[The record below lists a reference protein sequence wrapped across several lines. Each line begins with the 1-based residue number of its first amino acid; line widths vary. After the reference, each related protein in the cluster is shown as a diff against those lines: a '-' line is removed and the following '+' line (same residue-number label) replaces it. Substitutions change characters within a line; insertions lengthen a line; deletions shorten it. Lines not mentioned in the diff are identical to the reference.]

1 MKKELEK
8 VLEIVEKFNNGESIT
23 FEEIKT
29 LAYTDISELDTEKW
43 NVTKYE
49 MYVLINRMLE
59 ELEEKEVARVYE
71 YTQRIW
77 INSTDEK
84 SD

>member
-1 MKKELEK
+1 MM
-8 VLEIVEKFNNGESIT
+8 
-23 FEEIKT
+23 
-29 LAYTDISELDTEKW
+29 
-43 NVTKYE
+43 KYE

-59 ELEEKEVARVYE
+59 ELEEKEVAKVYE

>member
-1 MKKELEK
+1 M
-8 VLEIVEKFNNGESIT
+8 
-23 FEEIKT
+23 
-29 LAYTDISELDTEKW
+29 
-43 NVTKYE
+43 TKYE

-84 SD
+84 SEINRSFLLQCN

>member
-1 MKKELEK
+1 M
-8 VLEIVEKFNNGESIT
+8 
-23 FEEIKT
+23 
-29 LAYTDISELDTEKW
+29 
-43 NVTKYE
+43 TKYE

-77 INSTDEK
+77 INSTDKKERLISLFFILQETIEYLSK
-84 SD
+84 

>member
-1 MKKELEK
+1 M
-8 VLEIVEKFNNGESIT
+8 
-23 FEEIKT
+23 
-29 LAYTDISELDTEKW
+29 
-43 NVTKYE
+43 TKYE

-59 ELEEKEVARVYE
+59 ALEKREVARVYE

-77 INSTDEK
+77 INSTDKK

>member
-1 MKKELEK
+1 MTERERQINKCQA
-8 VLEIVEKFNNGESIT
+8 IVKALNG
-23 FEEIKT
+23 
-29 LAYTDISELDTEKW
+29 
-43 NVTKYE
+43 
-49 MYVLINRMLE
+49 

>member
-1 MKKELEK
+1 M
-8 VLEIVEKFNNGESIT
+8 
-23 FEEIKT
+23 
-29 LAYTDISELDTEKW
+29 
-43 NVTKYE
+43 TKYE

-59 ELEEKEVARVYE
+59 ELEVARVYE

>member
-1 MKKELEK
+1 M
-8 VLEIVEKFNNGESIT
+8 
-23 FEEIKT
+23 
-29 LAYTDISELDTEKW
+29 
-43 NVTKYE
+43 TKYE

-59 ELEEKEVARVYE
+59 ELEEKEVARVYV

-77 INSTDEK
+77 INSTDKK

>member
-1 MKKELEK
+1 M
-8 VLEIVEKFNNGESIT
+8 
-23 FEEIKT
+23 
-29 LAYTDISELDTEKW
+29 
-43 NVTKYE
+43 TKYE

-59 ELEEKEVARVYE
+59 ELEELEEREVAKVYD

>member
-1 MKKELEK
+1 MCGITLD
-8 VLEIVEKFNNGESIT
+8 LLIVRKGGSHM
-23 FEEIKT
+23 
-29 LAYTDISELDTEKW
+29 
-43 NVTKYE
+43 TKYE

-59 ELEEKEVARVYE
+59 ELEEKEVAKVYE

>member
-1 MKKELEK
+1 MCYNLRVINNYKER
-8 VLEIVEKFNNGESIT
+8 GSHM
-23 FEEIKT
+23 
-29 LAYTDISELDTEKW
+29 
-43 NVTKYE
+43 TKYE

>member
-1 MKKELEK
+1 M
-8 VLEIVEKFNNGESIT
+8 
-23 FEEIKT
+23 
-29 LAYTDISELDTEKW
+29 
-43 NVTKYE
+43 TKYE
-49 MYVLINRMLE
+49 MYVLINRM
-59 ELEEKEVARVYE
+59 LEEKEVARVYE

>member
-1 MKKELEK
+1 M
-8 VLEIVEKFNNGESIT
+8 
-23 FEEIKT
+23 
-29 LAYTDISELDTEKW
+29 
-43 NVTKYE
+43 TKYE

-84 SD
+84 SDYFRSFLLQCNRIYCYRV

>member
-1 MKKELEK
+1 M
-8 VLEIVEKFNNGESIT
+8 
-23 FEEIKT
+23 
-29 LAYTDISELDTEKW
+29 
-43 NVTKYE
+43 TKYE

-77 INSTDEK
+77 INSDYIK
-84 SD
+84 IVGV

>member
-1 MKKELEK
+1 M
-8 VLEIVEKFNNGESIT
+8 
-23 FEEIKT
+23 
-29 LAYTDISELDTEKW
+29 
-43 NVTKYE
+43 TKYE

-59 ELEEKEVARVYE
+59 EKEVAKVYV

-77 INSTDEK
+77 INSTDKK

>member
-1 MKKELEK
+1 M
-8 VLEIVEKFNNGESIT
+8 
-23 FEEIKT
+23 
-29 LAYTDISELDTEKW
+29 
-43 NVTKYE
+43 TKYE

-59 ELEEKEVARVYE
+59 ALEEKAVAKVYE

-77 INSTDEK
+77 INSTDKK

>member
-1 MKKELEK
+1 M
-8 VLEIVEKFNNGESIT
+8 
-23 FEEIKT
+23 
-29 LAYTDISELDTEKW
+29 
-43 NVTKYE
+43 TKYE

-71 YTQRIW
+71 YIQRIW